1 MKEKLS
7 KSNSRLPIVATG
19 EKERR
24 NPAYSKMNKNNSD
37 QKRIENH
44 WMRKISTRNSS
55 KNKNVS

>member
-1 MKEKLS
+1 MS
-7 KSNSRLPIVATG
+7 KSNSRLLLVATG
-19 EKERR
+19 EKEGR

-44 WMRKISTRNSS
+44 SMRKISTHNSS